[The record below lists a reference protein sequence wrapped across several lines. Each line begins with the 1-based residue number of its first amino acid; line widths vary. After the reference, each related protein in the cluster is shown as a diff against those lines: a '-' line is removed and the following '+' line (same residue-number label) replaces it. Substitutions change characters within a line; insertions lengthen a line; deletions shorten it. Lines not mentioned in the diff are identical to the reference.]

1 MLNHWNIT
9 RTHEIAVEIGKA
21 LILNSF
27 NTHTKKRLT
36 WVWEGGVH
44 FFEKTD
50 ELSYDDTYLVGKETF
65 KLPDW

>member
-1 MLNHWNIT
+1 MFPWNIT

-21 LILNSF
+21 LSLNSF
-27 NTHTKKRLT
+27 NTKKKKKIDVGL
-36 WVWEGGVH
+36 GGRGA
-44 FFEKTD
+44 FFQKTD